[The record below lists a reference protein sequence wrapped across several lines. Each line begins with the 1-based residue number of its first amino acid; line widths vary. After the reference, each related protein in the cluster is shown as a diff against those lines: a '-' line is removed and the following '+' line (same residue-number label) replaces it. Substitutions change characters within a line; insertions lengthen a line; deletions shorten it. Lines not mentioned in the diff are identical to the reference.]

1 MIIWSKNTEQQYS
14 LLLLYHL
21 YWRERERESKTEREA
36 VKEMERE
43 KEIERS
49 SDRDGERDGGDDEWK
64 SYQLK
69 KNTEQEEGNK

>member
-1 MIIWSKNTEQQYS
+1 M
-14 LLLLYHL
+14 
-21 YWRERERESKTEREA
+21 REL
-36 VKEMERE
+36 ERE

-64 SYQLK
+64 SYRLK